1 MLRIALVDDD
11 EKDQDCVRDL
21 AVRYFGGDGGA
32 LRFSRFHDG
41 EDFLEDY
48 RHAYD
53 LVFLDIEM
61 ERMDGLECARR
72 LREVDREVLLVF
84 TTNMAQY
91 AASGYDVDALGYL
104 VKPLR
109 YYNFALAMRRVEEAL
124 DRRRGRVLWLS
135 AKDGDAKVA
144 VASRDLLFV
153 EVRKHELSFH
163 TTDGTYVAW
172 GSLKECAGELE
183 GLGFYQCNR
192 YYLVNLAHVRF
203 LKGSNLVMD
212 SGDELAVSRRSRR
225 GLLEALDNYY
235 GSR

>member
-11 EKDQDCVRDL
+11 EADQDRVRDL
-21 AVRYFGGDGGA
+21 AVRYFDGDDGA
-32 LRFSRFHDG
+32 LRFSRFRDG
-41 EDFLEDY
+41 EDFLQDY
-48 RHAYD
+48 RPIYD

-61 ERMDGLECARR
+61 ERMNGLECARR
-72 LREVDREVLLVF
+72 LRSIDREVLLIF

-109 YYNFALAMRRVEEAL
+109 YYSFALAMRRVEDVL

-135 AKDGDAKVA
+135 GKDGDSKVA
-144 VASRDLLFV
+144 VPSRDLLFV

-163 TTDGTYVAW
+163 TTSGTYTSW
-172 GSLKECAGELE
+172 GSLKECAGLLD
-183 GLGFYQCNR
+183 GLSFYQSNR
-192 YYLVNLAHVRF
+192 YYLVNLAHVR
-203 LKGSNLVMD
+203 LLQGNSLVMD
-212 SGDELAVSRRSRR
+212 SGDELAVSRRSKR
-225 GLLEALDNYY
+225 GLLEALDSYY